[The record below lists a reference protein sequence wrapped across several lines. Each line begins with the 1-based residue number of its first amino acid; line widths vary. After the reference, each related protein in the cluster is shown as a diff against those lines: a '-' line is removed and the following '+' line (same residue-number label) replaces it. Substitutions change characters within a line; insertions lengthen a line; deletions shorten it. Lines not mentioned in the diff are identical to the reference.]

1 MRGARWSHCP
11 AAQLRGCSGSARGAL
26 VGHHERPGLADAGDR
41 LHALVV
47 VGAILRT
54 APAPTRS
61 RVAAREHHRAHRGR
75 VEVAAA
81 LGRERAQLNAWLGL
95 GLGLGLGLALG
106 LGLGLGLGLAL
117 TASPNR

>member
-1 MRGARWSHCP
+1 MNRESLPR
-11 AAQLRGCSGSARGAL
+11 GSARRAL

-47 VGAILRT
+47 VFAILRT

-61 RVAAREHHRAHRGR
+61 RVAARERHRAHRGR

-81 LGRERAQLNAWLGL
+81 LGRERAELNTWVGLRLRLRLRLG
-95 GLGLGLGLALG
+95 
-106 LGLGLGLGLAL
+106 
-117 TASPNR
+117 SPNR